1 MNRRIMNAEVVF
13 VHSDAISRRIGQRQ
27 GQRQGLFAFKIKL
40 IQTENT
46 TQFRNRVEGE
56 RRWMG
61 RASEGGWILRLMT
74 YSQRSAICLSSL
86 PRKVATFGGK
96 GGGMGTV
103 AIKKIE

>member
-1 MNRRIMNAEVVF
+1 M
-13 VHSDAISRRIGQRQ
+13 
-27 GQRQGLFAFKIKL
+27 QGLFAFKIKL

-96 GGGMGTV
+96 GGGMGTF
-103 AIKKIE
+103 AIKKLNNE